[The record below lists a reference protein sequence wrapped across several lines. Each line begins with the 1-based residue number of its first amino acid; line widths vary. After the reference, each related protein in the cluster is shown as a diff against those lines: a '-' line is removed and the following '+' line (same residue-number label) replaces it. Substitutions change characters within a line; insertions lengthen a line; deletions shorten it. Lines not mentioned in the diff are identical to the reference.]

1 MEKKNKLKNNKK
13 KISDIKLWFHDLK
26 TLLRKDLISTKRVKK
41 YFLAGIIPPLVILIV
56 FTSFTLINNPETYKV
71 IVVDEDNTEY
81 SNIMV
86 NYINNITSEFAPWF
100 DVIQIDSYQEA
111 KIKLDNYEVLGLIYI
126 PVGFQTNITANST
139 SIKGTMYLEVQNI
152 NNDYVKN
159 YIQRLDEAVLTFNQY
174 IHLSSGHVD
183 NFELIAKKTYVI
195 DQDVS
200 ENKGT
205 VIGVIG
211 VYGIICGL
219 LYGGLNVAKE
229 YNDNTMIE
237 ITISP
242 IKRSAYIASKQL
254 IAVILGSIVVTV
266 FSLILFLIFHI
277 EFRGNLG
284 VVILAFLLS
293 TWFHTCLGGIIGLK
307 SKQTMNVMLLTI
319 IIAIL
324 LWFFSG
330 GFAPTRMLGDTVYS
344 VSRFIP
350 STYWMEILFSET
362 FLPNPFYVL
371 PRLGILAISCVCL
384 TIIFWILI
392 SREGFKL

>member
-1 MEKKNKLKNNKK
+1 MEEKNKFKK
-13 KISDIKLWFHDLK
+13 KKGFGVKLWFHDLK
-26 TLLRKDLISTKRVKK
+26 TILRKDLISTKRVKK

-71 IVVDEDNTEY
+71 MVVDDDNTEY

-111 KIKLDNYEVLGLIYI
+111 KMKLENYEVLGLIYI
-126 PVGFQTNITANST
+126 PVGFQANITANST
-139 SIKGTMYLEVQNI
+139 YIKGTLTLEVQNI
-152 NNDYVKN
+152 NDDYVKN

-174 IHLSSGHVD
+174 IHLSTGHID
-183 NFELIAKKTYVI
+183 DFALIAKKTYVI
-195 DQDVS
+195 DQEVS

-254 IAVILGSIVVTV
+254 IAVILGSIVVTI

-319 IIAIL
+319 IVAIL
-324 LWFFSG
+324 FWFFSG

-371 PRLGILAISCVCL
+371 PRLGILAISCICL

>member
-1 MEKKNKLKNNKK
+1 MEKKNKLKIKK
-13 KISDIKLWFHDLK
+13 KKVFDIKLWFHDLI
-26 TLLRKDLISTKRVKK
+26 TIIRKDLISTKRVKK

-56 FTSFTLINNPETYKV
+56 FTSFTLLDNPETYNV
-71 IVVDEDNTEY
+71 IVVDDDNTEY

-100 DVIQIDSYQEA
+100 DVIQIDSFQEA
-111 KIKLDNYEVLGLIYI
+111 KIKLENFEVLGLIYI
-126 PVGFQTNITANST
+126 PVGFQANITANST
-139 SIKGTMYLEVQNI
+139 YIKGILYLEVQNI
-152 NNDYVKN
+152 NDDYVKN

-174 IHLSSGHVD
+174 IHLSSGHID
-183 NFELIAKKTYVI
+183 DFALIAKKTYVI
-195 DQDVS
+195 DQNVS
-200 ENKGT
+200 HIKGT

-254 IAVILGSIVVTV
+254 IAVILGSIVVTI
-266 FSLILFLIFHI
+266 FSLILFLIFQI

-284 VVILAFLLS
+284 VIILAFLFS
-293 TWFHTCLGGIIGLK
+293 TWFHTCLGGLIGLK
-307 SKQTMNVMLLTI
+307 SKQTMNVTLIAVFT
-319 IIAIL
+319 AIL
-324 LWFFSG
+324 FWFFSG

-344 VSRFIP
+344 ISRFIP
-350 STYWMEILFSET
+350 ATYWMEILFSET

-371 PRLGILAISCVCL
+371 PRLGILAISCICL

-392 SREGFKL
+392 SREGFK